1 MADAPQVVAGTAPQV
16 VPSDHPEALHRKTSK
31 GLVEINGPN
40 GQTKRVNLEELSNAD
55 AQLAAQFGY
64 KPVFKREFGYLST
77 FSFAVSISGLF
88 STIMTTFVYPI
99 SAGGSAAAVW
109 CWLISG
115 AGCMCI
121 AVRISRAGITL
132 GKTLITMTAPPPLYF
147 WKSPLIGGTKVI
159 RSRIGLGIPHIGR
172 LVSYHPFQ
180 SPGFLPPLSARC
192 ELLLTPRNQIFHH
205 LPTRPKRMGSLP
217 QLVCA
222 KKRLT
227 KRKRTINKCVGLPD
241 GSIYSVK

>member
-1 MADAPQVVAGTAPQV
+1 VQTNKAKHHTRTHPPKRNIHRDSMADAPQVVPADAPQV
-16 VPSDHPEALHRKTSK
+16 APSTDPEVRHRKKS
-31 GLVEINGPN
+31 LVAINGPD
-40 GQTKRVNLEELSNAD
+40 GRSKILNLEELSNAD

-121 AVRISRAGITL
+121 AVS
-132 GKTLITMTAPPPLYF
+132 APKNGRFGSFVVSPPSCSQF
-147 WKSPLIGGTKVI
+147 
-159 RSRIGLGIPHIGR
+159 
-172 LVSYHPFQ
+172 
-180 SPGFLPPLSARC
+180 
-192 ELLLTPRNQIFHH
+192 
-205 LPTRPKRMGSLP
+205 
-217 QLVCA
+217 
-222 KKRLT
+222 
-227 KRKRTINKCVGLPD
+227 
-241 GSIYSVK
+241 

>member
-1 MADAPQVVAGTAPQV
+1 MADAPQVVPADGPQV
-16 VPSDHPEALHRKTSK
+16 SPATDPELRHRKKS
-31 GLVEINGPN
+31 LVAINAP
-40 GQTKRVNLEELSNAD
+40 EELSNAD

-121 AVRISRAGITL
+121 AVS
-132 GKTLITMTAPPPLYF
+132 AP
-147 WKSPLIGGTKVI
+147 SNEE
-159 RSRIGLGIPHIGR
+159 
-172 LVSYHPFQ
+172 
-180 SPGFLPPLSARC
+180 PGS
-192 ELLLTPRNQIFHH
+192 
-205 LPTRPKRMGSLP
+205 
-217 QLVCA
+217 
-222 KKRLT
+222 
-227 KRKRTINKCVGLPD
+227 
-241 GSIYSVK
+241 